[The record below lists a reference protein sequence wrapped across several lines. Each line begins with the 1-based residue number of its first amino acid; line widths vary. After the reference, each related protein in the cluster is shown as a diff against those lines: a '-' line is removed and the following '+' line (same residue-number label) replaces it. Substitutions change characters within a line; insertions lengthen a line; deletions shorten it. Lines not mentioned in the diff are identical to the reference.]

1 MMFPVDIKLALD
13 AMKTSRWRS
22 FLTMLGVIIGVTSVV
37 TIVSIGEGVRSE
49 VVGQIR
55 SLGTDLIT
63 IKPGKGVVRDAEGN
77 ILRINL
83 LETLGGGTTFS
94 NTELEV
100 VKETAGLGTVVPLSL
115 VTAVAS
121 VDDREFTDGLIIGTS
136 EDMPRALR
144 QEVLYGGFFLDQD
157 ANRNVAVLGKDAA
170 DQLFQDNAP
179 IGRAMQI
186 HGQTF
191 IVSGVFDEFSTSPLT
206 PGNNYNSAIF
216 IPYDS
221 ATAINNGQAQI
232 QQILVRPENP
242 SLTEQVS
249 EVLAERLRDARAG
262 QEDFTILREEDNLAI
277 SNTILTL
284 ITALISGVAAIS
296 LVVGGVGI
304 MNIMLVS
311 VSERTHE
318 IGIRKAVGATTFQIM
333 RQFIVEAALLSFV
346 GGVLGVLF
354 SLVANYFIRLMTPLS
369 PILDVKVAGIAV
381 LVALAVGVFFGVA
394 PALKAARKDPID
406 ALRQV

>member
-1 MMFPVDIKLALD
+1 MFPVDIKLAID
-13 AMKTSRWRS
+13 SMRTARWRS

-37 TIVSIGEGVRSE
+37 TIVSIGEGVRNE
-49 VVGQIR
+49 VIGQIR

-63 IKPGKGVVRDAEGN
+63 IKPGKSVVRDAEGN
-77 ILRINL
+77 IIKINL
-83 LETLGGGTTFS
+83 LETLGTGTTFS
-94 NTELEV
+94 NSELEV
-100 VKETAGLGTVVPLSL
+100 VKGTPGLATVVPLSL

-121 VDDREFTDGLIIGTS
+121 VENREYIDGLIIGTT
-136 EDMPRALR
+136 EGMPQALR
-144 QEVLYGGFFLDQD
+144 QEVLYGGFFTDED
-157 ANRNVAVLGKDAA
+157 VNRNVAVIGQKVAENM
-170 DQLFQDNAP
+170 FNEVAP

-191 IVSGVFDEFSTSPLT
+191 IVAGVFDVFSTSPLA
-206 PGNNYNSAIF
+206 PGNDYNQAIF
-216 IPYDS
+216 IPYDA
-221 ATAINNGQAQI
+221 ATNINNGQAQI
-232 QQILVRPENP
+232 QQIFARPTNP
-242 SLTEQVS
+242 ALTV
-249 EVLAERLRDARAG
+249 EVADDLNDRLKDSRDG

-296 LVVGGVGI
+296 LIVGGVGI

-333 RQFIVEAALLSFV
+333 RQFMVESALLSLV
-346 GGVLGVLF
+346 GGIVGVLL
-354 SLVANYFIRLMTPLS
+354 SLVANYFMRLLTPLA
-369 PILDVKVAGIAV
+369 PVLDIQVAAV
-381 LVALAVGVFFGVA
+381 AIGAALAVGIFFGVA

-406 ALRQV
+406 ALRQI